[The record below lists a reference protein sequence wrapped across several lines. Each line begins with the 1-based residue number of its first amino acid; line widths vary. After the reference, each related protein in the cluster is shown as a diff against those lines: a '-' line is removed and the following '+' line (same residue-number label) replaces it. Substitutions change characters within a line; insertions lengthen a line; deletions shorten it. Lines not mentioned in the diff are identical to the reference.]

1 MSRKRQAASTG
12 ILKPSDLELLRHVL
26 EITLPAGASAKERE
40 AHACTLITLFKSG
53 VVREDEL
60 VETFTARHLGS
71 RATGQGEVPAEAPE
85 PNLYLKHLPSIDI
98 SAEPRVTADRSSVR
112 PIVTSAARTASL
124 ALKSIRGITV

>member
-60 VETFTARHLGS
+60 VETFTGTPS
-71 RATGQGEVPAEAPE
+71 RVKSDRTRRGAGRGAGAEPLSEAP
-85 PNLYLKHLPSIDI
+85 PL
-98 SAEPRVTADRSSVR
+98 DRH
-112 PIVTSAARTASL
+112 
-124 ALKSIRGITV
+124 